1 MHYES
6 HSNLAEAL
14 NNTLPR
20 LLYIILVC
28 CVQSDAVILTLYRA
42 VFCVGGGGGGRWG
55 GDSARVD
62 FVLMADPRWSPFV
75 HVITCMTS
83 SLRVANL
90 KGNTFGSTV

>member
-1 MHYES
+1 MITACFIFFFVSARSGGILLIVRSDFSTHHMHYES

-42 VFCVGGGGGGRWG
+42 VFCVGGGGGGEG
-55 GDSARVD
+55 GGEAI
-62 FVLMADPRWSPFV
+62 LPA
-75 HVITCMTS
+75 
-83 SLRVANL
+83 
-90 KGNTFGSTV
+90 STLF